1 MRSMSQARE
10 QPTLPE
16 PEDQPPTDTTIESYV
31 RAVEGLDAGRVAG
44 PAAALAELL
53 EARLA
58 GADAPQARRVLD
70 DLLADP
76 GHDSHHPQE

>member
-1 MRSMSQARE
+1 MRSMSAHQRPAR
-10 QPTLPE
+10 PE
-16 PEDQPPTDTTIESYV
+16 SDDKPPADTTIESYV

-58 GADAPQARRVLD
+58 GTDAPAARRLLD
-70 DLLADP
+70 DLLADS
-76 GHDSHHPQE
+76 GHDSHHPRE